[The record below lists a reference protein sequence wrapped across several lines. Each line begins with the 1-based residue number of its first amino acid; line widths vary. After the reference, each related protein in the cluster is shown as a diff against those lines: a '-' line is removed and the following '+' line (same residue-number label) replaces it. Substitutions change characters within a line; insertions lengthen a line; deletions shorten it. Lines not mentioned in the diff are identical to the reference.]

1 MCCIE
6 EREKRDQ
13 PRQISNYNTKKRR
26 GERERC
32 CRKHY
37 TLFTNFFLDAVH
49 RGIRHMSRHYSNHWV
64 DTIQIITLS
73 SQSDSD
79 TLHSI
84 IRRLT
89 TPQPHPQGDADTIP
103 RVIRHIIS
111 HYSHYYTPFTGLF
124 TGWFDTW
131 FDTIPIFTPYPQ
143 GDSAD
148 SPYSQGDL
156 VASSY
161 PQGDSVAA
169 PYSEGASASGEAPCE

>member
-1 MCCIE
+1 
-6 EREKRDQ
+6 
-13 PRQISNYNTKKRR
+13 
-26 GERERC
+26 
-32 CRKHY
+32 
-37 TLFTNFFLDAVH
+37 
-49 RGIRHMSRHYSNHWV
+49 MSRHYSNHWV

-73 SQSDSD
+73 SQSGSD